1 MLLYREDNC
10 DGHVM
15 MMMMTK
21 ILFRKSNEGRVD
33 KITTIS
39 KDIQDCD
46 MLPKDI
52 AKIP

>member
-1 MLLYREDNC
+1 MIAK
-10 DGHVM
+10 VM
-15 MMMMTK
+15 YEMMMTK
-21 ILFRKSNEGRVD
+21 LKMTKMLFRKSNGGRVD